1 MFIYTNFGLH
11 DSDLFSIVHVILL
24 SGSGL
29 NFIYV
34 FLVVADV
41 LLWRKWCGG
50 VVMLASATT
59 LWYLFERAGYNFLSF
74 VANVLLLLVV
84 ILFFWAKSASLLN
97 RPLPPLPNLEISEK
111 TVGKVADELQVWIN
125 YALSIAH
132 DIAIGRNL
140 KLFLEVAVGL
150 WLLSYIG
157 SLFNFLTLVY
167 IGVILSLSVPLV
179 YDKYQHHINEKLSVT
194 HRIIQMQY
202 RKIDETVLRKLPLPS
217 NKEKKMD

>member
-1 MFIYTNFGLH
+1 MG
-11 DSDLFSIVHVILL
+11 DSNPTPRISVHQAL
-24 SGSGL
+24 GGGP
-29 NFIYV
+29 
-34 FLVVADV
+34 VADV
-41 LLWRKWCGG
+41 LLWRKYCGG
-50 VVMLASATT
+50 VVILASATT
-59 LWYLFERAGYNFLSF
+59 LWYLFEIAGYNFLSF

-140 KLFLEVAVGL
+140 KLFLKVAFGL
-150 WLLSYIG
+150 WLVSCIG
-157 SLFNFLTLVY
+157 SLLNFLTLIY
-167 IGVILSLSVPLV
+167 IGVILSLSVPV
-179 YDKYQHHINEKLSVT
+179 IYDKYQHHIDEKLSVT
-194 HRIIQMQY
+194 HRIIQTQY

-217 NKEKKMD
+217 NKEKKMQ

>member
-1 MFIYTNFGLH
+1 MG
-11 DSDLFSIVHVILL
+11 DSNPTPRTSVHQAL
-24 SGSGL
+24 GGGK
-29 NFIYV
+29 
-34 FLVVADV
+34 VADV
-41 LLWRKWCGG
+41 LLWRKWSGG
-50 VVMLASATT
+50 VVLLVSATT

-111 TVGKVADELQVWIN
+111 TVGRVADELQVWIN
-125 YALSIAH
+125 YVLSIAH

-140 KLFLEVAVGL
+140 KLFLKVAVGL
-150 WLLSYIG
+150 WLVSYIG

-167 IGVILSLSVPLV
+167 VGVILSLSVPLI
-179 YDKYQHHINEKLSVT
+179 YDKYQHHIDEKLSVT
-194 HRIIQMQY
+194 HRIIQTQY

-217 NKEKKMD
+217 NKEKKMR